1 MINETHEP
9 MLSELA
15 QHITEKRSFF
25 SKALYLEIVLKV
37 YFFFFEGGGWG
48 DDTIE
53 EKGAQFLWELST
65 FSIYLGLHVNETET
79 LKCLC
84 TIK

>member
-37 YFFFFEGGGWG
+37 YFFFLRGVVGVM
-48 DDTIE
+48 I
-53 EKGAQFLWELST
+53 Q
-65 FSIYLGLHVNETET
+65 
-79 LKCLC
+79 
-84 TIK
+84 